1 MTDLTYTDYCAR
13 CGRVEEVTPQPI
25 EGGLLWRCGACDAV
39 VDVAGG
45 YEDWRTRFVDA
56 AATK

>member
-39 VDVAGG
+39 VDVESDLQSPCHLPMEA
-45 YEDWRTRFVDA
+45 
-56 AATK
+56 